1 MLVRAKVAS
10 RRSVSSL
17 LTFVMFFSFSESVV
31 AWKRVV
37 QGVREMCDVCET
49 TLFNVHWA
57 CSKCGFVVCI
67 DCYKG
72 RKEGTVKVWDC
83 EEGAKERDKYSWLL
97 CASRLPHEQ
106 DKLMLTQII
115 AGNALVELGKMIHE
129 IRYKWSI
136 PMYCGCPEANKYKEK
151 EQEDKKLNGINKDLM
166 KNIKKEPKCDLV
178 NGTVKM
184 EKGERVNT
192 KDDDVPNSALN
203 FFADVALS
211 NDKRESEVRVS

>member
-1 MLVRAKVAS
+1 MNTIVLYPECAIVIHY
-10 RRSVSSL
+10 SL
-17 LTFVMFFSFSESVV
+17 TDTVV

-49 TLFNVHWA
+49 TLFNIHWA

-72 RKEGTVKVWDC
+72 RKNGTVKVWD
-83 EEGAKERDKYSWLL
+83 EGGKDRDEYSWLL

-115 AGNALVELGKMIHE
+115 AGNALLDLGKKIHE
-129 IRYKWSI
+129 VRHGWSI
-136 PMYCGCPEANKYKEK
+136 PQYCDCAEA
-151 EQEDKKLNGINKDLM
+151 KKFKDQDDRKKVNGVNKDLL
-166 KNIKKEPKCDLV
+166 KNMKKEGVKSELV
-178 NGTVKM
+178 NGTVKQ
-184 EKGERVNT
+184 EKAEKVNG
-192 KDDDVPNSALN
+192 KDDEMSNSPLN

-211 NDKRESEVRVS
+211 NDKRDSEVGGHKG

>member
-1 MLVRAKVAS
+1 M
-10 RRSVSSL
+10 
-17 LTFVMFFSFSESVV
+17 V

-49 TLFNVHWA
+49 TLFNIHWA

-72 RKEGTVKVWDC
+72 RKNGTVKVWD
-83 EEGAKERDKYSWLL
+83 EGGKDRDEYSWLL

-115 AGNALVELGKMIHE
+115 SGNALLDLGRKVHLG
-129 IRYKWSI
+129 RHQWCI
-136 PMYCGCPEANKYKEK
+136 PQYCDCPEAKRFKDQVP
-151 EQEDKKLNGINKDLM
+151 QEDKKKMNGINKELL
-166 KNIKKEPKCDLV
+166 KTLKKEPKVELV
-178 NGTVKM
+178 NGAIKT
-184 EKGERVNT
+184 EKVNG
-192 KDDDVPNSALN
+192 KEEEEMSNSPLN

-211 NDKRESEVRVS
+211 NDKRESEVREETSVITCVVICDTFMI